1 MGVIGGALGYRLLRV
16 LWPSHI
22 NHLAGRA
29 YADKD
34 KLKVVLGPDVYR
46 ELEGKVVVDFG
57 CGEGLEAVRIA
68 QNGAARVIGVD
79 IQDNFL
85 ASARANAA
93 KAGVS
98 RKCEFVRTTTEKC
111 DVVVAVDSFE
121 HFENPKMILSIM
133 RGLLKPDGYIWT
145 SFGPT
150 WRHPYGGHVFS
161 PFPWAHLVF
170 TESALV
176 KRRAEIKRDNVTR
189 FNEIPDGLGQLTIR
203 KFLKTVD
210 AANFDML
217 EFEPVPIRKVKFFAN
232 RLTREFTTS
241 IVRCK
246 LRPRVESMSMAA

>member
-1 MGVIGGALGYRLLRV
+1 MGFIGGVLGYHLLRA

-22 NHLAGRA
+22 NHLAGKA

-57 CGEGLEAVRIA
+57 CGEGFEAIRMA

-79 IQDNFL
+79 IQENFL
-85 ASARANAA
+85 ATARANAA

-98 RKCEFVRTTTEKC
+98 RKCQFVKTTREKS
-111 DVVVAVDSFE
+111 DVVVAIDSFE
-121 HFENPKMILSIM
+121 HFESPKMVLSIM
-133 RGLLKPDGYIWT
+133 RGLLKPEGYVWT

-150 WRHPYGGHVFS
+150 WCHPYGGHVFS
-161 PFPWAHLVF
+161 PFPWAHLLF
-170 TESALV
+170 TESVLV
-176 KRRAEIKRDNVTR
+176 KRRAEIKRDNVKR
-189 FNEIPDGLGQLTIR
+189 FKEIPDGLGQLTIR
-203 KFLKTVD
+203 KFLKAVE
-210 AANFDML
+210 AADFDML
-217 EFEPVPIRKVKFFAN
+217 EFEPVPIRKLKFCAN

-246 LRPRVESMSMAA
+246 LRPRIASMSMAA